1 MSNTEL
7 TKHYLAMQPN
17 NQIMPETAYFDIIE
31 ALQKHF
37 NGQWTWELA
46 DERVVMDGTTVSTTV
61 TLYIPGKVC
70 TGRSLCKMKDYHN
83 NHLFALLDACQTFME
98 KKTNNFIKGQPQ
110 NNESDPSHNTMS
122 VDEIMKAMNPPQE
135 QVNTAAQFYNYKDN
149 NGMPA
154 EGVPFDSMTNN
165 CHQELNQEM
174 GIDTPQNNTQS
185 QPTPPQQNNPQMN
198 MNTNQNTGNVDYN
211 APQARLKGFSQ
222 RQVDGINKFKKDYE
236 ITNDAMFDSWVNT
249 WKPELTSKKDIIPDN
264 VDEFLG
270 WIDDMGKRGC

>member
-7 TKHYLAMQPN
+7 TKYYLAMQPN
-17 NQIMPETAYFDIIE
+17 TQIMPETAYFDIIE

-46 DERVVMDGTTVSTTV
+46 DEKLIMDGTTVSTTV

-70 TGRSLCKMKDYHN
+70 TGRSLCKIKDYHN

-98 KKTNNFIKGQPQ
+98 KKTNSFMKGQPQ
-110 NNESDPSHNTMS
+110 NNESDPNHNTMTA
-122 VDEIMKAMNPPQE
+122 DEIMKAMGNPPQE
-135 QVNTAAQFYNYKDN
+135 QVNTAVQFYNYKDN

-154 EGVPFDSMTNN
+154 EGVPFDSMTDN
-165 CHQELNQEM
+165 CHQELNQEV
-174 GIDTPQNNTQS
+174 GINTPQNNTQS
-185 QPTPPQQNNPQMN
+185 QPPMPPQQNNPQMN
-198 MNTNQNTGNVDYN
+198 MNNNQNVDYN

-264 VDEFLG
+264 VDEFLKF
-270 WIDDMGKRGC
+270 IDDMGKKGC

>member
-7 TKHYLAMQPN
+7 TKYYLAMQPN
-17 NQIMPETAYFDIIE
+17 TQIMPETAYFDIIE

-46 DERVVMDGTTVSTTV
+46 DEKLIMDGTTVSTTV

-70 TGRSLCKMKDYHN
+70 TGRSLCKIKDYHN

-98 KKTNNFIKGQPQ
+98 KKTNSFMKGQPQ
-110 NNESDPSHNTMS
+110 NNESDPNHNTMTA
-122 VDEIMKAMNPPQE
+122 DEIMKAMGNPPQE
-135 QVNTAAQFYNYKDN
+135 QVNTTAQFYNYKDN

-154 EGVPFDSMTNN
+154 EGVPFDSMTDN
-165 CHQELNQEM
+165 CHQELNQEV
-174 GIDTPQNNTQS
+174 GINTPQNNIQS
-185 QPTPPQQNNPQMN
+185 QPPMPSQQNNPQMN
-198 MNTNQNTGNVDYN
+198 MNNNQNVDYN

-264 VDEFLG
+264 VDEFLKF
-270 WIDDMGKRGC
+270 IDDMGKKGC

>member
-7 TKHYLAMQPN
+7 TKYYLAMQPN
-17 NQIMPETAYFDIIE
+17 TQIMPETAYFDIIE

-46 DERVVMDGTTVSTTV
+46 DEKLIMDGTTVSTTV
-61 TLYIPGKVC
+61 TLYVPGKVC
-70 TGRSLCKMKDYHN
+70 TGRSLCKIKDYHN

-98 KKTNNFIKGQPQ
+98 KKTNSFMKGQPQ
-110 NNESDPSHNTMS
+110 NNESDPNHNTMTA
-122 VDEIMKAMNPPQE
+122 DEIIKAMGNQPQE

-154 EGVPFDSMTNN
+154 EGVPFDSMTDN
-165 CHQELNQEM
+165 CHQELNQEV
-174 GIDTPQNNTQS
+174 GINTPQNNIQS
-185 QPTPPQQNNPQMN
+185 QPPMPPQQSNPQMN
-198 MNTNQNTGNVDYN
+198 MNNNQNVDYN

-264 VDEFLG
+264 VDEFLKF
-270 WIDDMGKRGC
+270 IDDMGKKGC

>member
-7 TKHYLAMQPN
+7 TKYYLAMQPN
-17 NQIMPETAYFDIIE
+17 TQIMPETAYFDIIE
-31 ALQKHF
+31 ALQRHF

-46 DERVVMDGTTVSTTV
+46 DEKLIMDGTTVSTTV

-70 TGRSLCKMKDYHN
+70 TGRSLCKIKDYHN

-98 KKTNNFIKGQPQ
+98 KKTNNFMKGQPQ
-110 NNESDPSHNTMS
+110 NNESDPNHNTMTA
-122 VDEIMKAMNPPQE
+122 DEIMKAMGNPPQE
-135 QVNTAAQFYNYKDN
+135 QINTAVQFYNYKDN

-154 EGVPFDSMTNN
+154 DVVPFDSMTDN
-165 CHQELNQEM
+165 CNQELNQEN
-174 GIDTPQNNTQS
+174 GINTPQNNVQS
-185 QPTPPQQNNPQMN
+185 QPPMPPQQNNPQMN
-198 MNTNQNTGNVDYN
+198 MNNNQNVDYN

-264 VDEFLG
+264 VDEFLKF
-270 WIDDMGKRGC
+270 IDDMGKKGC

>member
-7 TKHYLAMQPN
+7 TKYYLAMQPN
-17 NQIMPETAYFDIIE
+17 TQIMPETAYFDIIE

-46 DERVVMDGTTVSTTV
+46 DEKHIMDGTTVSTTV

-70 TGRSLCKMKDYHN
+70 TGRSLCKIKDYHN

-98 KKTNNFIKGQPQ
+98 KKTNNFMKGQPQ
-110 NNESDPSHNTMS
+110 NNESDPNHNTMTA
-122 VDEIMKAMNPPQE
+122 DEIIKAMGNPPQE

-154 EGVPFDSMTNN
+154 EGVPFDSMTDN
-165 CHQELNQEM
+165 CHQELNQEV
-174 GIDTPQNNTQS
+174 GINTPQNNTQS
-185 QPTPPQQNNPQMN
+185 QPPMPPQQNNPQMN
-198 MNTNQNTGNVDYN
+198 MNNNQNVDYN

-264 VDEFLG
+264 VDEFLKF
-270 WIDDMGKRGC
+270 IDDMGKKGC

>member
-7 TKHYLAMQPN
+7 TKYYLAMQPN
-17 NQIMPETAYFDIIE
+17 TQIMPETAYFDIIE

-46 DERVVMDGTTVSTTV
+46 DEKLIMDGTTVSTTV

-70 TGRSLCKMKDYHN
+70 TGRSLCKIKDYHN

-98 KKTNNFIKGQPQ
+98 KKTNSFMKGQPQ
-110 NNESDPSHNTMS
+110 NNESDPNHNTMTA
-122 VDEIMKAMNPPQE
+122 DEIIKAMGNPPQE

-154 EGVPFDSMTNN
+154 EGVPFDSMTDN
-165 CHQELNQEM
+165 CHQELNQEVE
-174 GIDTPQNNTQS
+174 INTPQNNTQS
-185 QPTPPQQNNPQMN
+185 QPPMPPQQNNPQMN
-198 MNTNQNTGNVDYN
+198 MNNNQNVDYN

-264 VDEFLG
+264 VDEFLKF
-270 WIDDMGKRGC
+270 IDDMGKKGC

>member
-7 TKHYLAMQPN
+7 TKYYLAMQPN
-17 NQIMPETAYFDIIE
+17 TQIMPETAYFDIIE

-46 DERVVMDGTTVSTTV
+46 DEKLIMDGTTVSTTV

-70 TGRSLCKMKDYHN
+70 TGRSLCKIKDYHN

-98 KKTNNFIKGQPQ
+98 KKTNSFMQGQPQ
-110 NNESDPSHNTMS
+110 NNESDPNHNTMTA
-122 VDEIMKAMNPPQE
+122 DEIMKAMGNPPQE

-154 EGVPFDSMTNN
+154 EGVPFDSMTDN
-165 CHQELNQEM
+165 CHQELNQEV
-174 GIDTPQNNTQS
+174 GINTPQNNTQS
-185 QPTPPQQNNPQMN
+185 QPPMPSQQNNPQMN
-198 MNTNQNTGNVDYN
+198 MNNNQNVDYN

-264 VDEFLG
+264 VDEFLKF
-270 WIDDMGKRGC
+270 IDDMGKKGC

>member
-7 TKHYLAMQPN
+7 TKYYLAMQPN
-17 NQIMPETAYFDIIE
+17 TQIMPETAYFDIIE

-46 DERVVMDGTTVSTTV
+46 DEKLIMDGTTVSTTV

-70 TGRSLCKMKDYHN
+70 TGRSLCKIKDYHN

-98 KKTNNFIKGQPQ
+98 KKTNSFMKGQPQ
-110 NNESDPSHNTMS
+110 NNESDPNHNTMTA
-122 VDEIMKAMNPPQE
+122 DEIIKAMGNQPQE

-154 EGVPFDSMTNN
+154 EGVPFDSMTDN
-165 CHQELNQEM
+165 CHQELNQEV
-174 GIDTPQNNTQS
+174 GINTPQNNTQS
-185 QPTPPQQNNPQMN
+185 QPPMPPQQNNPQMN
-198 MNTNQNTGNVDYN
+198 INNNQNVDYN

-264 VDEFLG
+264 VDEFLKF
-270 WIDDMGKRGC
+270 IDDMGKKGC

>member
-7 TKHYLAMQPN
+7 TKYYLAMQPN
-17 NQIMPETAYFDIIE
+17 TQIMPETAYFDIIE

-46 DERVVMDGTTVSTTV
+46 DEKLIMDGTTVSTTV

-70 TGRSLCKMKDYHN
+70 TGRSLCKIKDYHN

-98 KKTNNFIKGQPQ
+98 KKTNNFMKGQPQ
-110 NNESDPSHNTMS
+110 NNESDPNHNTMTA
-122 VDEIMKAMNPPQE
+122 DEIIKAMGNPPQE

-154 EGVPFDSMTNN
+154 EGVPFDSMTDN
-165 CHQELNQEM
+165 CHQELNQEV
-174 GIDTPQNNTQS
+174 GIITPQNNTQS
-185 QPTPPQQNNPQMN
+185 QPPMPPQQNNPQMN
-198 MNTNQNTGNVDYN
+198 MNNNQNVDYN

-264 VDEFLG
+264 VDEFLKF
-270 WIDDMGKRGC
+270 IDDMGKKGC

>member
-7 TKHYLAMQPN
+7 TKYYLAMQPN
-17 NQIMPETAYFDIIE
+17 TQIMPETAYFDIIE

-46 DERVVMDGTTVSTTV
+46 DEKLIMDGTTVSTTV

-70 TGRSLCKMKDYHN
+70 TGRSLCKIKDYHN

-98 KKTNNFIKGQPQ
+98 KKTNNFMKGQPQ
-110 NNESDPSHNTMS
+110 NNESDPNHNTMTA
-122 VDEIMKAMNPPQE
+122 DEIIKAMGNSPQE

-154 EGVPFDSMTNN
+154 EGVPFDSMTDN
-165 CHQELNQEM
+165 CHQELNQEV
-174 GIDTPQNNTQS
+174 GINTPQNNTQS
-185 QPTPPQQNNPQMN
+185 QPPMPPQQNNPQMN
-198 MNTNQNTGNVDYN
+198 MNNNQNVDYN

-264 VDEFLG
+264 VDEFLKF
-270 WIDDMGKRGC
+270 IDDMGKKGC

>member
-7 TKHYLAMQPN
+7 TKYYLAMQPN
-17 NQIMPETAYFDIIE
+17 TQIMPETAYFDIIE

-46 DERVVMDGTTVSTTV
+46 DEKLIMDGTTVSTTV

-70 TGRSLCKMKDYHN
+70 TGRSLCKIKDYHN

-98 KKTNNFIKGQPQ
+98 KKTNSFMKGQPQ
-110 NNESDPSHNTMS
+110 NNESDPNHNTMTA
-122 VDEIMKAMNPPQE
+122 DEIIKAIGNPPQE

-154 EGVPFDSMTNN
+154 EGVPFDSMTDN
-165 CHQELNQEM
+165 CHQELNQEV
-174 GIDTPQNNTQS
+174 GINTPQNNIQS
-185 QPTPPQQNNPQMN
+185 QPPMPSQQNNPQMN
-198 MNTNQNTGNVDYN
+198 MNNNQNVDYN

-264 VDEFLG
+264 VDEFLKF
-270 WIDDMGKRGC
+270 IDDMGKKGC

>member
-7 TKHYLAMQPN
+7 TKYYLAMQPN
-17 NQIMPETAYFDIIE
+17 TQIMPETAYFDIIE

-46 DERVVMDGTTVSTTV
+46 DEKLIMDGTTVSTTV

-70 TGRSLCKMKDYHN
+70 TGRSLCKIKDYHN

-110 NNESDPSHNTMS
+110 NNESDPNHNTMTA
-122 VDEIMKAMNPPQE
+122 DEIIKAMGNPPQE

-154 EGVPFDSMTNN
+154 EGVPFDSMTDN
-165 CHQELNQEM
+165 CHQELNQEV
-174 GIDTPQNNTQS
+174 GINTPQNNTQS
-185 QPTPPQQNNPQMN
+185 QPPMPPQQNNPQMN
-198 MNTNQNTGNVDYN
+198 MNNNQNVDYN

-264 VDEFLG
+264 VDEFLKF
-270 WIDDMGKRGC
+270 IDDMGKKGC

>member
-7 TKHYLAMQPN
+7 TKYYLAMQPN
-17 NQIMPETAYFDIIE
+17 TQIMPETAYFDIIE
-31 ALQKHF
+31 ALQRHF

-46 DERVVMDGTTVSTTV
+46 DEKLIMDGTTVSTTV

-70 TGRSLCKMKDYHN
+70 TGRSLCKIKDYHN

-98 KKTNNFIKGQPQ
+98 KKTNSFMKGQPQ
-110 NNESDPSHNTMS
+110 NNESDPNHNTMTA
-122 VDEIMKAMNPPQE
+122 DEIMKAMGNPPQE
-135 QVNTAAQFYNYKDN
+135 QVNTAVQFYNYKDN

-154 EGVPFDSMTNN
+154 EGVPFDSMTDNS
-165 CHQELNQEM
+165 HQELNQEV
-174 GIDTPQNNTQS
+174 GINTPQNNTQS
-185 QPTPPQQNNPQMN
+185 QPPMPPQQNNPQIN
-198 MNTNQNTGNVDYN
+198 MNNNQNVDYN

-264 VDEFLG
+264 VDEFLKF
-270 WIDDMGKRGC
+270 IDDMGKKGC

>member
-7 TKHYLAMQPN
+7 TKYYLAMQPN
-17 NQIMPETAYFDIIE
+17 TQIMPETAYFDIIE

-46 DERVVMDGTTVSTTV
+46 DEKLIMDGTTVSTTV

-70 TGRSLCKMKDYHN
+70 TGRSLCKIKDYHN

-98 KKTNNFIKGQPQ
+98 KKTNSFMKGQPQ
-110 NNESDPSHNTMS
+110 NNESDPNHNTMTA
-122 VDEIMKAMNPPQE
+122 DEIIKAMGNPPQE

-154 EGVPFDSMTNN
+154 EGVPFDSMTDN
-165 CHQELNQEM
+165 CHQELNQEV
-174 GIDTPQNNTQS
+174 GINTPQNNTQS
-185 QPTPPQQNNPQMN
+185 QPSMPPQQNNPQMN
-198 MNTNQNTGNVDYN
+198 MNNNQNVDYN

-264 VDEFLG
+264 VDEFLKF
-270 WIDDMGKRGC
+270 IDDMGKKGC

>member
-7 TKHYLAMQPN
+7 TKYYLAMQPN
-17 NQIMPETAYFDIIE
+17 TQIMPETAYFDIIE

-46 DERVVMDGTTVSTTV
+46 DEKLIMDGTTVSTTV

-70 TGRSLCKMKDYHN
+70 TGRSLCKIKDYHN

-98 KKTNNFIKGQPQ
+98 KKTNSFMKGQPQ
-110 NNESDPSHNTMS
+110 NNKSDPNHNTMTA
-122 VDEIMKAMNPPQE
+122 DEIIKAMGNPPQE

-154 EGVPFDSMTNN
+154 EGVPFDSMTDN
-165 CHQELNQEM
+165 CHQELNQEV
-174 GIDTPQNNTQS
+174 GINTPQNNIQS
-185 QPTPPQQNNPQMN
+185 QPPMPSQQNNPQMN
-198 MNTNQNTGNVDYN
+198 MNNNQNVDYN

-264 VDEFLG
+264 VDEFLKF
-270 WIDDMGKRGC
+270 IDDMGKKGC

>member
-7 TKHYLAMQPN
+7 TKYYLAMQPN
-17 NQIMPETAYFDIIE
+17 TQIMPETAYFDIIE

-46 DERVVMDGTTVSTTV
+46 DEKLIMDGTTVSTTV

-70 TGRSLCKMKDYHN
+70 TGRSLCKIKDYHN

-98 KKTNNFIKGQPQ
+98 KKTNSFMKGQPQ
-110 NNESDPSHNTMS
+110 NNESDPNHNTMTA
-122 VDEIMKAMNPPQE
+122 DEIMEAMGNPPQE
-135 QVNTAAQFYNYKDN
+135 QINTAVQFYNYKDN

-154 EGVPFDSMTNN
+154 EVVPFDSMTDN
-165 CHQELNQEM
+165 CHQELNQEV
-174 GIDTPQNNTQS
+174 GINTPQNNTQS
-185 QPTPPQQNNPQMN
+185 QPPMPPQQNNPQMN
-198 MNTNQNTGNVDYN
+198 MNNNQNVDYN

-264 VDEFLG
+264 VDEFLKF
-270 WIDDMGKRGC
+270 IDDMGKKGC

>member
-7 TKHYLAMQPN
+7 TKYYLAMQPN
-17 NQIMPETAYFDIIE
+17 TQIMPETAYFDIIE

-46 DERVVMDGTTVSTTV
+46 DEKLIMDGTTVSTTV

-70 TGRSLCKMKDYHN
+70 TGRSLCKIKDYHN

-98 KKTNNFIKGQPQ
+98 KKTNSFMKGQPQ
-110 NNESDPSHNTMS
+110 NNESDPNHNTMTA
-122 VDEIMKAMNPPQE
+122 DEIIKAMGNPPQE

-154 EGVPFDSMTNN
+154 EGVPFDSMTDN
-165 CHQELNQEM
+165 CHQELNQEV
-174 GIDTPQNNTQS
+174 GINTPQNNTQP
-185 QPTPPQQNNPQMN
+185 QPPMPPQQNKPQTTMAN
-198 MNTNQNTGNVDYN
+198 NQNVDYN

-264 VDEFLG
+264 VDEFLKF
-270 WIDDMGKRGC
+270 IDDMGKKGC

>member
-7 TKHYLAMQPN
+7 TKDYLAMQPN
-17 NQIMPETAYFDIIE
+17 TQIMPETAYFDIIE

-46 DERVVMDGTTVSTTV
+46 DEKLIMDGTTVSTTI

-70 TGRSLCKMKDYHN
+70 TGRSLCKIKDYHN

-98 KKTNNFIKGQPQ
+98 KKTNSFMKGQPQ
-110 NNESDPSHNTMS
+110 NNESDPNHNTMTA
-122 VDEIMKAMNPPQE
+122 DEIIKAMGNPPQE

-154 EGVPFDSMTNN
+154 EGVPFDSMTDN
-165 CHQELNQEM
+165 CHQELNQEV
-174 GIDTPQNNTQS
+174 GINTPQNNTQS
-185 QPTPPQQNNPQMN
+185 QPPMPPQQNNPQMN
-198 MNTNQNTGNVDYN
+198 MNNNQNVDYN

-264 VDEFLG
+264 VDEFLKF
-270 WIDDMGKRGC
+270 IDDMGKKGC

>member
-7 TKHYLAMQPN
+7 TKYYLAMQPN
-17 NQIMPETAYFDIIE
+17 TQIMPETAYFDIIE

-46 DERVVMDGTTVSTTV
+46 DEKLIMDGTTVSTTV

-70 TGRSLCKMKDYHN
+70 TGRSLCKIKDYHN

-98 KKTNNFIKGQPQ
+98 KKTNSFMKGQPQ
-110 NNESDPSHNTMS
+110 NNESDPNHNTMTA
-122 VDEIMKAMNPPQE
+122 DEIIKAMGNPPQE

-154 EGVPFDSMTNN
+154 EGVPFDSMTDN
-165 CHQELNQEM
+165 CHQELNQEV
-174 GIDTPQNNTQS
+174 GINTPQNNIQS
-185 QPTPPQQNNPQMN
+185 QQPMPPQQNNPQMN
-198 MNTNQNTGNVDYN
+198 MNNNQNVDYN

-264 VDEFLG
+264 VDEFLKF
-270 WIDDMGKRGC
+270 IDDMGKKGC

>member
-7 TKHYLAMQPN
+7 TKYYLAMQPN
-17 NQIMPETAYFDIIE
+17 TQIMPETAYFDIIE

-46 DERVVMDGTTVSTTV
+46 DEKLIMDGTTVSTTV

-70 TGRSLCKMKDYHN
+70 TGRSLCKIKDYHN

-98 KKTNNFIKGQPQ
+98 KKTNSFMKGQPQ
-110 NNESDPSHNTMS
+110 NNESDPNHNTMTA
-122 VDEIMKAMNPPQE
+122 DEIMKAMGNTPQE

-154 EGVPFDSMTNN
+154 EGVPFDSMTDN
-165 CHQELNQEM
+165 CHQELNQEV
-174 GIDTPQNNTQS
+174 GINTPQNNTQS
-185 QPTPPQQNNPQMN
+185 QPPMPPQQNNPQMN
-198 MNTNQNTGNVDYN
+198 INNNQNVDYN

-264 VDEFLG
+264 VDEFLKF
-270 WIDDMGKRGC
+270 IDDMGKKGC

>member
-7 TKHYLAMQPN
+7 TKYYLAMQPN
-17 NQIMPETAYFDIIE
+17 TQIMPETAYFDIIE

-46 DERVVMDGTTVSTTV
+46 DEKLIMDGTTVSTTV

-70 TGRSLCKMKDYHN
+70 TGRSLCKIKDYHN

-98 KKTNNFIKGQPQ
+98 KKTNSFMKGQPQ
-110 NNESDPSHNTMS
+110 NNESDPNHNTMTA
-122 VDEIMKAMNPPQE
+122 DEIMKAIGNPPQE

-154 EGVPFDSMTNN
+154 DGVPFDSMTNN
-165 CHQELNQEM
+165 CHQELNQEV
-174 GIDTPQNNTQS
+174 GINTPQNNIQS
-185 QPTPPQQNNPQMN
+185 QPPMPPQQNNPQMN
-198 MNTNQNTGNVDYN
+198 MNNNQNVDYN
-211 APQARLKGFSQ
+211 TPQARLKGFSQ

-249 WKPELTSKKDIIPDN
+249 WKPELTSKKDIIPDK
-264 VDEFLG
+264 VDEFLKF
-270 WIDDMGKRGC
+270 IDDMGKKGC

>member
-7 TKHYLAMQPN
+7 TKYYLAMQPN
-17 NQIMPETAYFDIIE
+17 TQIMPETAYFDIIE

-46 DERVVMDGTTVSTTV
+46 DEKLIMDGTTVSTTV

-70 TGRSLCKMKDYHN
+70 TGRSLCKIKDYHN

-98 KKTNNFIKGQPQ
+98 KKTNNFMKGQPQ
-110 NNESDPSHNTMS
+110 NNESDPNHNTMTA
-122 VDEIMKAMNPPQE
+122 DEIIKAMGNPPQE

-154 EGVPFDSMTNN
+154 EGVPFDSMTDN
-165 CHQELNQEM
+165 CHQELNQEV
-174 GIDTPQNNTQS
+174 GINTPQNNTQS
-185 QPTPPQQNNPQMN
+185 QPPMPPQQNNSQMN
-198 MNTNQNTGNVDYN
+198 INNNQNVDYN

-264 VDEFLG
+264 VDEFLKF
-270 WIDDMGKRGC
+270 IDDMGKKGC

>member
-7 TKHYLAMQPN
+7 TKYYLAMQPN
-17 NQIMPETAYFDIIE
+17 TQIMPETAYFDIIE

-46 DERVVMDGTTVSTTV
+46 DEKLIMDGTTVSTTV
-61 TLYIPGKVC
+61 TLYIPGKIC
-70 TGRSLCKMKDYHN
+70 TGRSLCKIKDYHN

-98 KKTNNFIKGQPQ
+98 KKTNSFMKGQPQ
-110 NNESDPSHNTMS
+110 NNKSDPNHNTMTA
-122 VDEIMKAMNPPQE
+122 DEIIKAMGNPPQE

-154 EGVPFDSMTNN
+154 EGVPFDSMTDN
-165 CHQELNQEM
+165 CHQELNQEV
-174 GIDTPQNNTQS
+174 GINTPQNNTQS
-185 QPTPPQQNNPQMN
+185 QPPMPPQQNNPQMN
-198 MNTNQNTGNVDYN
+198 INNNQNVDYN

-264 VDEFLG
+264 VDEFLKF
-270 WIDDMGKRGC
+270 IDDMGKKGC

>member
-7 TKHYLAMQPN
+7 TKYYLAMQPN
-17 NQIMPETAYFDIIE
+17 TQIMPETAYFDIIE

-46 DERVVMDGTTVSTTV
+46 DEKLIMDGTTVSTTV

-70 TGRSLCKMKDYHN
+70 TGRSLCKIKDYHN

-98 KKTNNFIKGQPQ
+98 KKTNSFMKGQPQ
-110 NNESDPSHNTMS
+110 NNESDPNHNTMAA
-122 VDEIMKAMNPPQE
+122 DEIIKAMGNPPQE

-154 EGVPFDSMTNN
+154 EGVPFDSMTDN
-165 CHQELNQEM
+165 CHQELNQEV
-174 GIDTPQNNTQS
+174 GINTPQNNTQS
-185 QPTPPQQNNPQMN
+185 QPSMPPQQNNPQMN
-198 MNTNQNTGNVDYN
+198 MNNNQNVDYN

-264 VDEFLG
+264 VDEFLKF
-270 WIDDMGKRGC
+270 IDDMGKKGC

>member
-7 TKHYLAMQPN
+7 TKYYLAMQPN
-17 NQIMPETAYFDIIE
+17 TQIMPETAYFDIIE

-46 DERVVMDGTTVSTTV
+46 DEKLIMDGTTVSTTV

-70 TGRSLCKMKDYHN
+70 TGRSLCKIKDYHN

-98 KKTNNFIKGQPQ
+98 KKTNSFMKGQPQ
-110 NNESDPSHNTMS
+110 NNESDPNHNTMTA
-122 VDEIMKAMNPPQE
+122 DEIMKAIGNPPQE

-154 EGVPFDSMTNN
+154 EGVPFDSMTDN
-165 CHQELNQEM
+165 CHQELNQEV
-174 GIDTPQNNTQS
+174 GINTPQNNTQS
-185 QPTPPQQNNPQMN
+185 QPPMPPQQNNPQMN
-198 MNTNQNTGNVDYN
+198 MNNNQNVDYN
-211 APQARLKGFSQ
+211 TPQARLKGFSQ

-264 VDEFLG
+264 VDEFLKF
-270 WIDDMGKRGC
+270 IDDMGKKGC

>member
-7 TKHYLAMQPN
+7 TKYYLAMQPN
-17 NQIMPETAYFDIIE
+17 TQIMPETAYFDIIE

-46 DERVVMDGTTVSTTV
+46 DEKLIMDGTTVSTTV

-70 TGRSLCKMKDYHN
+70 TGRSLCKIKDYHN

-98 KKTNNFIKGQPQ
+98 KKTNSFMKGQPQ
-110 NNESDPSHNTMS
+110 NNESDPNHNTMTA
-122 VDEIMKAMNPPQE
+122 DEIMKAMGNPPQE

-154 EGVPFDSMTNN
+154 EGVPFDSMTDN
-165 CHQELNQEM
+165 CHQELNQEV
-174 GIDTPQNNTQS
+174 GINTPQNNTQS
-185 QPTPPQQNNPQMN
+185 QPPMPPQQNNPQIN
-198 MNTNQNTGNVDYN
+198 MNNNQNVDYN

-264 VDEFLG
+264 VDEFLKF
-270 WIDDMGKRGC
+270 IDDMGKKGC

>member
-7 TKHYLAMQPN
+7 TKYYLAMQPN
-17 NQIMPETAYFDIIE
+17 TQIMPETAYFDIIE

-46 DERVVMDGTTVSTTV
+46 DEKLIMDGTTVSTTV

-70 TGRSLCKMKDYHN
+70 TGRSLCKIKDYHN

-98 KKTNNFIKGQPQ
+98 KKINSFMKGQPQ
-110 NNESDPSHNTMS
+110 NNESDPNHNTMTA
-122 VDEIMKAMNPPQE
+122 DEIIKAIGNPPQE

-154 EGVPFDSMTNN
+154 EGVPFDSMTDN
-165 CHQELNQEM
+165 CHQELNQEV
-174 GIDTPQNNTQS
+174 GINTPQNNTQS
-185 QPTPPQQNNPQMN
+185 QPPMPPQQNNPQMN
-198 MNTNQNTGNVDYN
+198 MNNNQNVDYN

-264 VDEFLG
+264 VDEFLKF
-270 WIDDMGKRGC
+270 IDDMGKKGC

>member
-7 TKHYLAMQPN
+7 TKYYLAMQPN
-17 NQIMPETAYFDIIE
+17 TQIMPETAYFDIIE

-46 DERVVMDGTTVSTTV
+46 DEKLIMDGTTVSTTV

-70 TGRSLCKMKDYHN
+70 TGRSLCKIKDYHN

-98 KKTNNFIKGQPQ
+98 KKTNSFMKGQPQ
-110 NNESDPSHNTMS
+110 NNESNPNHNTMTA
-122 VDEIMKAMNPPQE
+122 DEIIKAMGNPPQE

-154 EGVPFDSMTNN
+154 EGVPFDSMTDN
-165 CHQELNQEM
+165 CHQELNQEV
-174 GIDTPQNNTQS
+174 GINTPQNNTQS
-185 QPTPPQQNNPQMN
+185 QPPMPPQQNNPQMN
-198 MNTNQNTGNVDYN
+198 MNNNQNVDYN

-264 VDEFLG
+264 VDEFLKF
-270 WIDDMGKRGC
+270 IDDMGKKGC

>member
-7 TKHYLAMQPN
+7 TKYYLAMQPN
-17 NQIMPETAYFDIIE
+17 TQIMPETAYFDIIE

-46 DERVVMDGTTVSTTV
+46 DEKLIMDGTTVSTTV

-70 TGRSLCKMKDYHN
+70 TGRSLCKIKDYHN

-98 KKTNNFIKGQPQ
+98 KKTNSFMKGQPQ
-110 NNESDPSHNTMS
+110 NNESDSNHNTMTA
-122 VDEIMKAMNPPQE
+122 DEIIKAMGNPPQE

-149 NGMPA
+149 NGMPV
-154 EGVPFDSMTNN
+154 EGVPFDSMTDN
-165 CHQELNQEM
+165 CHQELNQEV
-174 GIDTPQNNTQS
+174 GINTPQNNIQS
-185 QPTPPQQNNPQMN
+185 QPPMPPQQNNPQMN
-198 MNTNQNTGNVDYN
+198 MNNNQNVDYN

-264 VDEFLG
+264 VDEFLKF
-270 WIDDMGKRGC
+270 IDDMGKKGC

>member
-7 TKHYLAMQPN
+7 TKYYLAMQPN
-17 NQIMPETAYFDIIE
+17 TQIMPETAYFDIIE

-46 DERVVMDGTTVSTTV
+46 DEKLIMDGTTVSTTV

-70 TGRSLCKMKDYHN
+70 TGRSLCKIKDYHN

-98 KKTNNFIKGQPQ
+98 KKTNSFMKGQPQ
-110 NNESDPSHNTMS
+110 NNESDPNHNTMTA
-122 VDEIMKAMNPPQE
+122 DEIIKAMGNPPQE

-154 EGVPFDSMTNN
+154 EGVPFDSMTDN
-165 CHQELNQEM
+165 CHQELNQEV
-174 GIDTPQNNTQS
+174 GINTPQNNTQS
-185 QPTPPQQNNPQMN
+185 QPPMPPQQNNPQIN
-198 MNTNQNTGNVDYN
+198 MNNNQNVDYN

-264 VDEFLG
+264 VDEFLKF
-270 WIDDMGKRGC
+270 IDDMGKKGC

>member
-7 TKHYLAMQPN
+7 TKYYLAMQPN
-17 NQIMPETAYFDIIE
+17 TQIMPETAYFDIIE
-31 ALQKHF
+31 ALQRHF

-46 DERVVMDGTTVSTTV
+46 DEKLIMDGTTVSTTV

-70 TGRSLCKMKDYHN
+70 TGRSLCKIKDYHN

-98 KKTNNFIKGQPQ
+98 KKTNSFMKGQPQ
-110 NNESDPSHNTMS
+110 NNESDPNHNTMTA
-122 VDEIMKAMNPPQE
+122 DEIIKAMGNPPQE

-154 EGVPFDSMTNN
+154 DGVPFDSMTDN
-165 CHQELNQEM
+165 CHQELNQEV
-174 GIDTPQNNTQS
+174 GINTPQNNTQS
-185 QPTPPQQNNPQMN
+185 QPPMTPQQNNPQMN
-198 MNTNQNTGNVDYN
+198 MNNNQNVDYN

-264 VDEFLG
+264 VDEFLKF
-270 WIDDMGKRGC
+270 IDDMGKKGC

>member
-17 NQIMPETAYFDIIE
+17 TQIMPETAYFDIIE

-46 DERVVMDGTTVSTTV
+46 DERLIMDGTTVSTTV
-61 TLYIPGKVC
+61 TLYIPGRVC
-70 TGRSLCKMKDYHN
+70 TGRSLCKIKDYHN

-98 KKTNNFIKGQPQ
+98 KKTNSFMKGQPQ
-110 NNESDPSHNTMS
+110 NNESDPNHNTMTA
-122 VDEIMKAMNPPQE
+122 DEIMKAMGNPPQE
-135 QVNTAAQFYNYKDN
+135 SVNTAAQFYNYKDN

-154 EGVPFDSMTNN
+154 EGVPFDSMTDN
-165 CHQELNQEM
+165 CHQELNQEI
-174 GIDTPQNNTQS
+174 GINTPQNNVQS
-185 QPTPPQQNNPQMN
+185 QPSMQQQQNNPQMN
-198 MNTNQNTGNVDYN
+198 INNNQNVDYN

-264 VDEFLG
+264 VDEFLKF
-270 WIDDMGKRGC
+270 IDDMGKEGC

>member
-7 TKHYLAMQPN
+7 TKYYLAMQPN
-17 NQIMPETAYFDIIE
+17 TQIMPETAYFDIIE

-46 DERVVMDGTTVSTTV
+46 DEKLIMDGTTVSTTV

-70 TGRSLCKMKDYHN
+70 TGRSLCKIKDYHN

-98 KKTNNFIKGQPQ
+98 KKTNSFMKGQPQ
-110 NNESDPSHNTMS
+110 NNESDPNHNTMTA
-122 VDEIMKAMNPPQE
+122 DEIIKAIGNPPQE

-154 EGVPFDSMTNN
+154 EGVPFDSMTDN
-165 CHQELNQEM
+165 CHQELNQEV
-174 GIDTPQNNTQS
+174 GINTPQNNIQS
-185 QPTPPQQNNPQMN
+185 QPPMPQQQNNPQMN
-198 MNTNQNTGNVDYN
+198 INNNQNVDYN
-211 APQARLKGFSQ
+211 APQARLKGFTQ

-264 VDEFLG
+264 VDEFLKF
-270 WIDDMGKRGC
+270 IDDMGKKGC

>member
-7 TKHYLAMQPN
+7 TKYYLAMQPN
-17 NQIMPETAYFDIIE
+17 TQIMPETAYFDIIE

-46 DERVVMDGTTVSTTV
+46 DEKLIMDGTTVSTTI

-70 TGRSLCKMKDYHN
+70 TGRSLCKIKDYHN

-98 KKTNNFIKGQPQ
+98 KKTNSFMKGQPQ
-110 NNESDPSHNTMS
+110 NNESDPNHNTMTA
-122 VDEIMKAMNPPQE
+122 DEIIKAMGNPPQE

-154 EGVPFDSMTNN
+154 EGVPFDSMTDN
-165 CHQELNQEM
+165 CHQELNQEV
-174 GIDTPQNNTQS
+174 GINTPQNNTQS
-185 QPTPPQQNNPQMN
+185 QPPMPPQQNNPQMN
-198 MNTNQNTGNVDYN
+198 MNNNQNVDYN

-264 VDEFLG
+264 VDEFLKF
-270 WIDDMGKRGC
+270 IDDMGKKGC

>member
-7 TKHYLAMQPN
+7 TKYYLAMQPN
-17 NQIMPETAYFDIIE
+17 TQIMPETAYFDIIE

-46 DERVVMDGTTVSTTV
+46 DEKLIMDGTTVSTTV

-70 TGRSLCKMKDYHN
+70 TGRSLCKIKDYHN

-98 KKTNNFIKGQPQ
+98 KKTNSFMKGQPQ
-110 NNESDPSHNTMS
+110 NNESDPNHNTMTA
-122 VDEIMKAMNPPQE
+122 DEIMKAMGNPPQE

-154 EGVPFDSMTNN
+154 EGVPFDSMTDN
-165 CHQELNQEM
+165 CHQELNQEV
-174 GIDTPQNNTQS
+174 GINTPQNNTQS
-185 QPTPPQQNNPQMN
+185 QPSMPPQQNNPQMN
-198 MNTNQNTGNVDYN
+198 MNNNQNVDYN

-249 WKPELTSKKDIIPDN
+249 WKPELTNKKDIIPDN
-264 VDEFLG
+264 VDEFLKF
-270 WIDDMGKRGC
+270 IDDMGKKGC

>member
-7 TKHYLAMQPN
+7 TKYYLAMQPN
-17 NQIMPETAYFDIIE
+17 TQIMPETAYFDIIE
-31 ALQKHF
+31 ALQRHF

-46 DERVVMDGTTVSTTV
+46 DEKLIMDGTTVSTTV

-70 TGRSLCKMKDYHN
+70 TGRSLCKIKDYHN

-98 KKTNNFIKGQPQ
+98 KKTDSFMKGQPQ
-110 NNESDPSHNTMS
+110 NNESDPNHNTMTA
-122 VDEIMKAMNPPQE
+122 DEIMKAMGNPPQE
-135 QVNTAAQFYNYKDN
+135 QINTAVQFYNYKDN

-154 EGVPFDSMTNN
+154 EVVPFDSMTDN
-165 CHQELNQEM
+165 CHQELNQEV
-174 GIDTPQNNTQS
+174 GINTPQNNTQS
-185 QPTPPQQNNPQMN
+185 QPPMPPQQNNPQMN
-198 MNTNQNTGNVDYN
+198 MNNNQNVDYN

-264 VDEFLG
+264 VDEFLKF
-270 WIDDMGKRGC
+270 IDDMGKKGC

>member
-7 TKHYLAMQPN
+7 TKYYLAMQPN
-17 NQIMPETAYFDIIE
+17 TQIMPETAYFDIIE

-46 DERVVMDGTTVSTTV
+46 DEKLIMDGTTVSTTV

-70 TGRSLCKMKDYHN
+70 TGRSLCKIKDYHN

-98 KKTNNFIKGQPQ
+98 KKTNSFMKGQPQ
-110 NNESDPSHNTMS
+110 NNESDPNHNTMTA
-122 VDEIMKAMNPPQE
+122 DEIIKAMGNQPQE

-154 EGVPFDSMTNN
+154 EGVPFDSMTDN
-165 CHQELNQEM
+165 CHQELNQEV
-174 GIDTPQNNTQS
+174 GINTPQNNIQS
-185 QPTPPQQNNPQMN
+185 QPPMPPQQNNPQMN
-198 MNTNQNTGNVDYN
+198 MNNNQNVDYN

-264 VDEFLG
+264 VDEFLKF
-270 WIDDMGKRGC
+270 IDDMGKKGC

>member
-7 TKHYLAMQPN
+7 TKYYLAMQPN
-17 NQIMPETAYFDIIE
+17 TQIMPETAYFDIIE

-46 DERVVMDGTTVSTTV
+46 DEKLIMDGTTVSTTV

-70 TGRSLCKMKDYHN
+70 TGRSLCKIKDYHN

-98 KKTNNFIKGQPQ
+98 KKTNSFMKGQPQ
-110 NNESDPSHNTMS
+110 NNESDPNHNTMTA
-122 VDEIMKAMNPPQE
+122 DEIIKAMGNPPQE

-154 EGVPFDSMTNN
+154 EGVPFDSMTDN
-165 CHQELNQEM
+165 CHQELNQEV
-174 GIDTPQNNTQS
+174 GINTPQNNIQS
-185 QPTPPQQNNPQMN
+185 QPPMPSQQNNPQMN
-198 MNTNQNTGNVDYN
+198 MNNNQNVDYN

-264 VDEFLG
+264 VDEFLKF
-270 WIDDMGKRGC
+270 IDDRGKKGC

>member
-7 TKHYLAMQPN
+7 TKYYLAMQPN
-17 NQIMPETAYFDIIE
+17 TQIMPETAYFDIIE

-46 DERVVMDGTTVSTTV
+46 DEKLIMDGTTVSTTV

-70 TGRSLCKMKDYHN
+70 TGRSLCKIKDYHN

-98 KKTNNFIKGQPQ
+98 KKTNNFMKGQPQ
-110 NNESDPSHNTMS
+110 NNESDPNHNTMTA
-122 VDEIMKAMNPPQE
+122 DEIIKAMGNQPQE

-154 EGVPFDSMTNN
+154 EGVPFDSMTDN
-165 CHQELNQEM
+165 CHQELNQEV
-174 GIDTPQNNTQS
+174 GINTPQNNTQS
-185 QPTPPQQNNPQMN
+185 QPPMPPQQNNPQMN
-198 MNTNQNTGNVDYN
+198 MNNNQNVDYN

-264 VDEFLG
+264 VDEFLKF
-270 WIDDMGKRGC
+270 IDDMGKKGC

>member
-7 TKHYLAMQPN
+7 TKYYLAMQPN
-17 NQIMPETAYFDIIE
+17 TQIMPETAYFDIIE

-46 DERVVMDGTTVSTTV
+46 DEKLIMDGTTVSTTV

-70 TGRSLCKMKDYHN
+70 TGRSLCKIKDYHN

-98 KKTNNFIKGQPQ
+98 KKTNSFIKGQPQ
-110 NNESDPSHNTMS
+110 NNESDPNHNTMTA
-122 VDEIMKAMNPPQE
+122 DEIMKAMGNPPQE

-165 CHQELNQEM
+165 CHQELNQEV
-174 GIDTPQNNTQS
+174 GINTPQNNTQS
-185 QPTPPQQNNPQMN
+185 QPPMPPQQNNPQMN
-198 MNTNQNTGNVDYN
+198 MNNNQNVDYN

-264 VDEFLG
+264 VDEFLKF
-270 WIDDMGKRGC
+270 IDDMGKKGC